1 MNTRKTVIF
10 IVDNG
15 NQIYAE
21 FKENATMGIIR
32 TFVRDTTRLERFEIL
47 YNGVTIKNDNLKLKR
62 LFVENQSTTTILFHV
77 KTKDDILENCEKCK
91 EKEIIIE
98 ELIKEKNQ

>member
-62 LFVENQSTTTILFHV
+62 LF
-77 KTKDDILENCEKCK
+77 EKPIRK
-91 EKEIIIE
+91 K
-98 ELIKEKNQ
+98 IKRDKSKKI